1 MTPKLK
7 EKPTKK
13 IRLTTYMEPM
23 PEIERV
29 LKRKNTR
36 SNLNTMLKN
45 GNICT
50 PVSISKIKYMV
61 HNTCPFDSISSAIA
75 MAYIDYS
82 TYREFIDNSSNI
94 FLKFCKDLALNG
106 SSKKIYT
113 ERVNFI
119 KNIFSAD
126 EGITHVRLIDAKCN
140 ISYIIT
146 SLLKNAPSAVEDM
159 NCNNQNCQN
168 SNRQASCPTIILRF
182 QQDLSGIE
190 DLLNIYTQVKEYDC
204 TECDNG
210 MLKTKRNLQ
219 SHLFI
224 ETDVFEDDRQF
235 NINEILK
242 NLNTNNKRYVIL
254 LYTLG
259 K

>member
-1 MTPKLK
+1 
-7 EKPTKK
+7 
-13 IRLTTYMEPM
+13 
-23 PEIERV
+23 
-29 LKRKNTR
+29 
-36 SNLNTMLKN
+36 
-45 GNICT
+45 
-50 PVSISKIKYMV
+50 
-61 HNTCPFDSISSAIA
+61 

-146 SLLKNAPSAVEDM
+146 SLLKNSPSGVEDM

-168 SNRQASCPTIILRF
+168 SNRQASCPLSNHHFKISTRF
-182 QQDLSGIE
+182 VW
-190 DLLNIYTQVKEYDC
+190 NRRFT
-204 TECDNG
+204 
-210 MLKTKRNLQ
+210 
-219 SHLFI
+219 
-224 ETDVFEDDRQF
+224 
-235 NINEILK
+235 
-242 NLNTNNKRYVIL
+242 
-254 LYTLG
+254 
-259 K
+259 